1 MLPEPEPLLPE
12 PDEPVGYAVL
22 TSEDRGLAV
31 FCHVG
36 GFFASFIV
44 PLVIWLVKKGQS
56 PFVEGHAKESFNFQL
71 ALFAVSLLIGCLSG
85 VGIVAGALTEDGGL
99 WAASM
104 FGGLAVSLA
113 LTVFD
118 LIVIILASVAAYH
131 GRPYR
136 YPVNIRFFS

>member
-1 MLPEPEPLLPE
+1 MLPEPEPFLSEPGEPE
-12 PDEPVGYAVL
+12 AYAAP

-36 GFFASFIV
+36 GFFASFVV

-56 PFVEGHAKESFNFQL
+56 PFVEEHAKESLNFQI
-71 ALFAVSLLIGCLSG
+71 ALFAVSLLIGCLSAL
-85 VGIVAGALTEDGGL
+85 GIVAGALTEDGGL
-99 WAASM
+99 WATSM

-113 LTVFD
+113 LTLFD
-118 LIVIILASVAAYH
+118 LIVIILASIAAYR

-136 YPVNIRFFS
+136 YPVNIRFFR